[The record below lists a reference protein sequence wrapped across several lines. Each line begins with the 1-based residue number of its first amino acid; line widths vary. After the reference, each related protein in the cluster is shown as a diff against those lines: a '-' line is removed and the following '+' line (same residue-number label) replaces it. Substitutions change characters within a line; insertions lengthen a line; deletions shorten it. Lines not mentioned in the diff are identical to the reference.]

1 MIINR
6 IINIIITTCKALVV
20 SCILADTVEL
30 KVLPLCSRSAL
41 RDSLLIKNIIITID
55 YYYHALQ
62 DSLLIRTDYL
72 SNITIVVEIIALVTT
87 IFRDRRVG
95 YPDISSL
102 CK

>member
-6 IINIIITTCKALVV
+6 MINIITTCKALVV

-41 RDSLLIKNIIITID
+41 RDSLLIKTIIITID

-62 DSLLIRTDYL
+62 DSLLIKTDYL
-72 SNITIVVEIIALVTT
+72 SNIIVVEIIALVTT
-87 IFRDRRVG
+87 
-95 YPDISSL
+95 
-102 CK
+102 